1 MPRLKEQYKIFLIL
15 ERELWLQENGQFPVT
30 TSPTTDDFELFAN
43 LPARFFPPR
52 PDRYAAL
59 ILPDDWFIRKS
70 AKELSS
76 HVIASI
82 ITSWES
88 VQEEIRVYVST
99 IALIIS
105 NRRDQIIRSNLQ
117 PIHQSRFTNLGIY
130 QYQLQ
135 SYYEG
140 ERTSLSGMNSYRL
153 AMHRELNRLSS
164 IVASE
169 CGFSVQE
176 EPASFIESGLRFC
189 QPANQVDNLSPIAA
203 SRYGLGLQENPV
215 PVIGGGPMF
224 CQPANQ
230 QLDNFLNV
238 DDVPNIQALWAQEW
252 DDIQEWA
259 STFIDNGRD
268 EVAQKSCAQPASIE
282 PNVTEAIGMVDVE
295 DDEILKQYQMVK

>member
-1 MPRLKEQYKIFLIL
+1 ML

-30 TSPTTDDFELFAN
+30 TSPTTDDFELYAD
-43 LPARFFPPR
+43 LSARFFHSR

-117 PIHQSRFTNLGIY
+117 PIHQSRFANTNY
-130 QYQLQ
+130 QGQ
-135 SYYEG
+135 
-140 ERTSLSGMNSYRL
+140 RTSLSDTISYRL
-153 AMHRELNRLSS
+153 AMRRELNRLSS

-169 CGFSVQE
+169 CVYN
-176 EPASFIESGLRFC
+176 RFC
-189 QPANQVDNLSPIAA
+189 QPANQVDNLLPIAA

-238 DDVPNIQALWAQEW
+238 DDVPNIQALWAQEC
-252 DDIQEWA
+252 DDIQAWA
-259 STFIDNGRD
+259 STFINNVRD
-268 EVAQKSCAQPASIE
+268 KAQKNSTQLASIE
-282 PNVTEAIGMVDVE
+282 PHVTNAIGMVDVD
-295 DDEILKQYQMVK
+295 DDEILKQYQMTK